1 MAKYIVTETSYIDG
15 RLVQEGEEIVV
26 SDLIHPGPHWVPQDE
41 AARKAAKDVKPG
53 KVNPIEDMTK

>member
-15 RLVQEGEEIVV
+15 KLVQAGEEIVV
-26 SDLIHPGPHWVPQDE
+26 SDLMRPGPHWEPQDD

-53 KVNPIEDMTK
+53 KVNPIEEMTK